1 MILKGKDVI
10 DKVKEGVDLIADTVK
25 VTLGPKGKNVI
36 LFNGMDKAYLTKDGI
51 SVASRV
57 YSEDPT
63 INAGVQIAR
72 EASEKTAKDGG
83 DATTT
88 TLVLVQ
94 ALFSEG
100 LKKLQSKEYDIM
112 KLREQFKTA
121 GEEFLANL
129 KTHTRPL
136 ERNKENARRIAYIS
150 ANNDNDIANIVADAY
165 GSVDDNGTVVVERYP
180 EAYTKLEIIE
190 GSRYKIGIASKDF
203 FSSKKKNEASYENA
217 KVLLVNNEIKSIQ
230 SIGAAVGYC
239 VTNRV
244 PLVVIANDF
253 TEACLA
259 EFYTNY
265 IRGIVDILPIRAIG
279 SDFHKRD
286 LYTDLSYITGA
297 KIFDTPSKQVIGLGD
312 IDKVNCTL
320 TQTILYDKVHRKS
333 YTDHIS
339 NLESQLE
346 SEMAEPIKELI
357 RQRIQNLRGSIATI
371 YVGGITEV
379 EQSEKFDR
387 IEDAVCAARV
397 AFEEG
402 ICDGGGATLWR
413 ISDKMVDCPVVS
425 AALKEPYKTLW
436 RNTYGEMPM
445 DVVPTETASMDFACD
460 EFENLGEVGVI
471 DPAKVVRLSV
481 ENAMSVAMQLLTTEA
496 IVC

>member
-1 MILKGKDVI
+1 MVLKGKDVI
-10 DKVKEGVDLIADTVK
+10 DKVKEGVDLIADAVK

-57 YSEDPT
+57 YSEDT
-63 INAGVQIAR
+63 AVNAGIQIAR

-94 ALFSEG
+94 SLFSEG
-100 LKKLQSKEYDIM
+100 LKKLESKEYDIRAL
-112 KLREQFKTA
+112 KYQFKFA
-121 GEEFLANL
+121 GERFISNL
-129 KTHTRPL
+129 KKHVRPL
-136 ERNKENARRIAYIS
+136 ERNEENARKIAYIS
-150 ANNDNDIANIVADAY
+150 ANNDDEIANIVADAY
-165 GSVDDNGTVVVERYP
+165 GSVDDNGTVVVEKYAEP
-180 EAYTKLEIIE
+180 YTKLEIIE
-190 GSRYKIGIASKDF
+190 GSRYKLGIASKDF

-230 SIGAAVGYC
+230 SIAAAVGYC
-239 VTNRV
+239 VTSRA

-286 LYTDLSYITGA
+286 LYTDLSSITGA
-297 KIFDTPSKQVIGLGD
+297 KIFDAPSKQTIGLGD

-333 YTDHIS
+333 YNEHIAD
-339 NLESQLE
+339 LESQLE

-387 IEDAVCAARV
+387 IEDAVCAVRV

-413 ISDKMVDCPVVS
+413 IAEEIKDFPVVS
-425 AALKEPYKTLW
+425 QALKEPYRTLW
-436 RNTYGEMPM
+436 KNTYGINELGK
-445 DVVPTETASMDFACD
+445 VPTRDKSMNFATD
-460 EFENLGEVGVI
+460 EYENLGECGVI

-481 ENAMSVAMQLLTTEA
+481 ENAMSVAIQLLTTEA

>member
-1 MILKGKDVI
+1 MVLKGKDVI
-10 DKVKEGVDLIADTVK
+10 DKVKEGVDLIADAVK

-57 YSEDPT
+57 YSDDAAV
-63 INAGVQIAR
+63 NAGIQIAR
-72 EASEKTAKDGG
+72 EASERTAKDGG

-100 LKKLQSKEYDIM
+100 LKALESNTYDIM
-112 KLREQFKTA
+112 TLRNQFKIA
-121 GEEFLANL
+121 ADAFKLAL
-129 KTHTRPL
+129 KDHTRPL
-136 ERNKENARRIAYIS
+136 ERNEKNARKIAYIS
-150 ANNDNDIANIVADAY
+150 ANNDEDIANIVARAY
-165 GSVDDNGTVVVERYP
+165 GSIDENGTVIVERHP
-180 EAYTKLEIIE
+180 EPYTKLEVIE
-190 GSRYKIGIASKDF
+190 GSRYKLGIASKDF

-230 SIGAAVGYC
+230 SIGAAVGHC
-239 VTNRV
+239 VTNKV
-244 PLVVIANDF
+244 PLVIIANDF

-259 EFYTNY
+259 ELYTNFV
-265 IRGIVDILPIRAIG
+265 RGIVDILPIRAMG
-279 SDFHKRD
+279 SEFHKRD
-286 LYTDLSYITGA
+286 LYADLSAITGA
-297 KIFDTPSKQVIGLGD
+297 KVFDVASKQSLGLGD

-320 TQTILYDKVHRKS
+320 TQTVLYDKEHRKS
-333 YTDHIS
+333 YSDHIA

-346 SEMAEPIKELI
+346 SEMAEPIKALI

-387 IEDAVCAARV
+387 IEDAVCAVRV

-413 ISDKMVDCPVVS
+413 ISEKIKACPIVS
-425 AALKEPYKTLW
+425 SALKEPYKTLW
-436 RNTYGEMPM
+436 NNTYGYSQDAVTPSKQE
-445 DVVPTETASMDFACD
+445 SMNFATHK
-460 EFENLGEVGVI
+460 FENLGESGVI